1 VTKRQQTAIQEK
13 VARNNIKFVQLWFT
27 DVLGFLKGFAL
38 PVHELDRALTS
49 GMSFDGSSVEGFARI
64 EESDMVARP
73 DPATFA
79 VLPWEPN
86 GQKVARMF
94 CDVFTTAG
102 KPFEGDPRF
111 VLKRNLARARAL
123 GFEFFVGPEL
133 EYFYFRNARETT
145 LLDSAGYFDLAVL
158 DSSQAVRHQT
168 ISALEHVGVVVEYSH
183 HEVSASQHEI
193 DLRYASALQMADN
206 VMTAKTLVKEV
217 AQAQGLHATFMPKPV
232 AGINGSG
239 MHTHMSLF
247 RRGRNAFFAE
257 RSEMHLS
264 ELAKRFIAGV
274 LRHAPEITLVTNQ
287 WVNSYKRLTPGFE
300 APVYVC
306 WAQMNRSALVRV
318 PAYQPGKESSVRL
331 EYRAPDPACNPYL
344 AFSVLLA
351 AGLRGIEKGYRLPA
365 KASDNIYRLTP
376 EELDKAGIG
385 MLPGDLA
392 EAIRLA
398 KQSDLVREALG
409 ERVFG
414 FLIRNKQLEWD
425 EYRTRVTDY
434 EIGRYLP
441 ML

>member
-1 VTKRQQTAIQEK
+1 MTSRQRAAIKEK
-13 VARNNIKFVQLWFT
+13 VARNDIKFIQLWFT

-38 PVHELDRALTS
+38 PVNELDRALST

-102 KPFEGDPRF
+102 RPFEGDPRF
-111 VLKRNLARARAL
+111 VLKRNLDKARAL
-123 GFEFFVGPEL
+123 GLEFFVGPEL
-133 EYFYFRNARETT
+133 EYFYFRNPRETAP
-145 LLDSAGYFDLAVL
+145 LDSAGYFDLAVL
-158 DSSQAVRHQT
+158 DNSQAVRHQT

-193 DLRYASALQMADN
+193 DLRYSSALQMADN
-206 VMTAKTLVKEV
+206 VMTVKTLIKEV
-217 AQAQGLHATFMPKPV
+217 AQRHGLHATFMPKPV

-247 RRGRNAFFAE
+247 RRGRNAFFEE

-264 ELAKRFIAGV
+264 KLARAFIAGV
-274 LRHAPEITLVTNQ
+274 LRHAPELTLVTNQ

-306 WAQMNRSALVRV
+306 WAQMNRSALIRV
-318 PAYQPGKESSVRL
+318 PAYQPGKESSVRV

-351 AGLRGIEKGYRLPA
+351 AGLRGIEQSYRLPDR
-365 KASDNIYRLTP
+365 ASDNIYRLTP
-376 EELDKAGIG
+376 EELEKACIG

-398 KQSDLVREALG
+398 KQSDLVKEALG
-409 ERVFG
+409 EQVFSY
-414 FLIRNKQLEWD
+414 LIRNKQLEWD

-434 EIGRYLP
+434 EVERYLP